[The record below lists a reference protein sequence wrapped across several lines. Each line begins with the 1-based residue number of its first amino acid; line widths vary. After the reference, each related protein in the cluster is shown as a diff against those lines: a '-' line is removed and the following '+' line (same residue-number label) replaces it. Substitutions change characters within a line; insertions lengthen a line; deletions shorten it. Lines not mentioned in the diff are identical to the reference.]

1 MRTRKALIQTLSQWY
16 ESGHKPVSYG
26 IEGSDSDEA
35 WAAYLTWA
43 VVDHPTLGRRLSDT
57 LTRVMQ
63 DPQGLVFVDENDAA
77 ARGEELFL
85 LANTIYE
92 DRVELDRNATID

>member
-1 MRTRKALIQTLSQWY
+1 MRTRKALIQTLEQWY
-16 ESGHKPVSYG
+16 ESGHRPVSYG
-26 IEGSDSDEA
+26 IEGSGET
-35 WAAYLTWA
+35 WTTYLTWA
-43 VVDHPTLGRRLSDT
+43 VVDHPTTGQRMSDT

-63 DPQGLVFVDENDAA
+63 DPQGLVWVDEDDAA

-92 DRVELDRNATID
+92 DRAHLDRIATLD